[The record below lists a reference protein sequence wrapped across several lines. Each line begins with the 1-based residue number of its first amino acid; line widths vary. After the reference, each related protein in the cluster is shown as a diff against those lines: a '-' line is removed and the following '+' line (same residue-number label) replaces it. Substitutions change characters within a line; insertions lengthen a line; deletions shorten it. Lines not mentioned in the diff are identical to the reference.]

1 MTAQSDTVQRL
12 NTALAGRYLVDREL
26 ARGGMA
32 TVYLAEDLKHRRS
45 VAVKVFGAEVA
56 SALGADRFLQEI
68 DVAARLNH
76 PHILALYDSGSVGG
90 FLFYV
95 MPYVRG
101 ESLRQ
106 LLQRK
111 GQLPVDDAV
120 RLTRDVASALDYAH
134 ANGLVHRD
142 IKPENILIHEGE
154 AMVMDFGIARAL
166 SGAQGETLTRTGLI
180 VGTPAYMSPEQSA
193 GDGLDER
200 SDVYSLGCVLYEML
214 AGEPPFAAPTAA
226 AVLRRRFS
234 ETAPLVRRARP
245 EVPASV
251 ESAIARALA
260 ATPDGRH
267 TSAGAFALELG
278 TAAPARAQGRTVA
291 VLPFLNLGADPDNE
305 YFSDGITED
314 VIAQLSKVPSLR
326 VISRSSVMKFR
337 SREAGLREIASQL
350 GASVVL
356 DGSVRH
362 AGQRVR
368 IVAQLI
374 DAATDQHLW
383 AETYDRELTDIFAIQ
398 SDVALHIATALNAE
412 LTADERSRMGKP
424 PTDDLDA
431 YQLYLQG
438 RHCVVRF
445 TTEGMKQ
452 GIGFFD
458 RAIGRDPDFVLAYA
472 GIAMAYLELGE
483 TGSMKPTEAFRRA
496 QEVVDKAL
504 ARDPNMGDVRGMN
517 GQLKVLRDFDWA
529 GAEAEFKR
537 ALELSPSS
545 ADTYDFYGRLCAA
558 LERYDEALTLL
569 SRAKEL
575 DPLAHRSDLST
586 LLLRA
591 GRYAEALTTAMAAVD
606 FDPHYDRGVATL
618 GWAYLKNDM
627 PAQGIEALERAVA
640 LSPGNTGWMGQLGEA
655 YAFAGRSGDARR
667 LLDRLNLLARDQY
680 VSPYHIA
687 YIHTGLG
694 ELEAAMDWL
703 DRAFHEQAGAIYAVK
718 SSFLFAPLRGHPR
731 FLALLRKMN
740 LG

>member
-1 MTAQSDTVQRL
+1 M
-12 NTALAGRYLVDREL
+12 
-26 ARGGMA
+26 
-32 TVYLAEDLKHRRS
+32 
-45 VAVKVFGAEVA
+45 
-56 SALGADRFLQEI
+56 
-68 DVAARLNH
+68 
-76 PHILALYDSGSVGG
+76 
-90 FLFYV
+90 
-95 MPYVRG
+95 
-101 ESLRQ
+101 
-106 LLQRK
+106 
-111 GQLPVDDAV
+111 
-120 RLTRDVASALDYAH
+120 
-134 ANGLVHRD
+134 
-142 IKPENILIHEGE
+142 
-154 AMVMDFGIARAL
+154 
-166 SGAQGETLTRTGLI
+166 SGAQGETLTRTALI
-180 VGTPAYMSPEQSA
+180 VGTPTYMSPEQST

-200 SDVYSLGCVLYEML
+200 SDVYSLGCVLYQML

-234 ETAPLVRRARP
+234 EAAPLVRRVRP
-245 EVPASV
+245 DVPVSI
-251 ESAIARALA
+251 EGAIARALA
-260 ATPDGRH
+260 SAPEGRH
-267 TSAGAFALELG
+267 ASAGAFASELG
-278 TAAPARAQGRTVA
+278 TAGLARAEGRTVA
-291 VLPFLNLGADPDNE
+291 VLPFLNLGPDPDNE
-305 YFSDGITED
+305 YFADGITED
-314 VIAQLSKVPSLR
+314 VIAQLSKLPSLR
-326 VISRSSVMKFR
+326 VISRSSVMKFK
-337 SREAGLREIASQL
+337 SRDAGIREIAGQL

-356 DGSVRH
+356 DGSVRR

-398 SDVALHIATALNAE
+398 SDVALQIATALDAG

-445 TTEGMKQ
+445 TTEGMKK
-452 GIGFFD
+452 GIGFYD
-458 RAIGRDPDFVLAYA
+458 RAIGRDPDFALAYA
-472 GIAMAYLELGE
+472 GMAMAYLELGE
-483 TGSMKPTEAFRRA
+483 TGSMKPLEAYRRA

-504 ARDPNMGDVRGMN
+504 ARDPNMGDVHGMN

-537 ALELSPSS
+537 ALELNPSS
-545 ADTYDFYGRLCAA
+545 ADTYDFYGRMCAA
-558 LERYDEALTLL
+558 LERYDEALTLIR
-569 SRAKEL
+569 RANEL

-591 GRYAEALTTAMAAVD
+591 GRYAEALATAKAAVD

-627 PAQGIEALERAVA
+627 PAEGIEALERTVA
-640 LSPGNTGWMGQLGEA
+640 ISPGNTGWLGQLGEA
-655 YAFAGRSGDARR
+655 YAVAGRPADARR
-667 LLDRLNLLARDQY
+667 ILDRLNLLSRDQY

-687 YIHTGLG
+687 YVHTGLG
-694 ELEAAMDWL
+694 EFEAAMDWL
-703 DRAFHEQAGAIYAVK
+703 DRAFQEQSGAVYTVK